1 MTASGDSNGDDV
13 PDLWTTMSNSTAGLE
28 FVPGRRTGLVGTP
41 SVVGAGGWQ
50 AIKTIS

>member
-1 MTASGDSNGDDV
+1 MDHHV
-13 PDLWTTMSNSTAGLE
+13 QQHRGLE